1 MKIKYKTYWRK
12 SGLKK
17 NWGNIFLNIV
27 NQHKPNNFLEVGVFC
42 GVTARN
48 VCELL
53 ETLHKDNFK
62 YIGIDL
68 FGGKISE
75 KENIPNYLKK
85 QKFSNPFKS
94 LYYNFILNENLNSI
108 ESVRKFLKKFSK
120 KVELIQGNSNS
131 VLKNLDLENI
141 DFIFLDGGHSFET
154 VYEDLNLIFRKISK
168 NNAPIIVCDDYLDAS
183 YITGVKKAVDTFV
196 EKNGLKLELVDKR
209 FAKIII

>member
-1 MKIKYKTYWRK
+1 LQIKYKSYWRK
-12 SGLKK
+12 TGLKK
-17 NWGNIFLNIV
+17 NWGKVFLQIV
-27 NQHKPNNFLEVGVFC
+27 NKHKPRCFLEVGVFC

-53 ETLHKDNFK
+53 SKLHKDNFQ

-68 FGGKISE
+68 FGGKISD
-75 KENIPNYLKK
+75 KENIPNYLRQ
-85 QKFSNPFKS
+85 QKFSNPIKN
-94 LYYNFILNENLNSI
+94 LYYNFILRENLNSL
-108 ESVRKFLKKFSK
+108 ESVSKFLKKFSK
-120 KVELIQGNSNS
+120 KIRLIQGDSNS
-131 VLKNLDLENI
+131 VLKNLDLKNV

>member
-53 ETLHKDNFK
+53 EILHKDNFK
-62 YIGIDL
+62 YTGIDL
-68 FGGKISE
+68 FGGNISE

-94 LYYNFILNENLNSI
+94 LYYNFILKENLNSI
-108 ESVRKFLKKFSK
+108 ESVSKFLKKFSK
-120 KVELIQGNSNS
+120 KVKLIQGNSNS

-154 VYEDLNLIFRKISK
+154 VYEDLNLIFKKISK
-168 NNAPIIVCDDYLDAS
+168 KKGLIILCDDYLDAA

-196 EKNGLKLELVDKR
+196 NKNSLKLELVERR

>member
-12 SGLKK
+12 TGLKK
-17 NWGNIFLNIV
+17 KWGKIFLEIV
-27 NQHKPNNFLEVGVFC
+27 NDHKPNNFLEIGVFC

-53 ETLHKDNFK
+53 SKLHKDNFQ
-62 YIGIDL
+62 YTGIDL
-68 FGGKISE
+68 FGGVISNE
-75 KENIPNYLKK
+75 ENVPNYLK
-85 QKFSNPFKS
+85 QQRFSNPIKT
-94 LYYNFILNENLNSI
+94 LYYNFILKENLNSLL
-108 ESVRKFLKKFSK
+108 SVNKFLKKFSK
-120 KVELIQGNSNS
+120 KIKLIQGNSNS
-131 VLKNLDLENI
+131 VLKGLDLKNV

-168 NNAPIIVCDDYLDAS
+168 NGSSVIVCDDYLDAS

-196 EKNGLKLELVDKR
+196 QKNGLKLELIHER

>member
-1 MKIKYKTYWRK
+1 M
-12 SGLKK
+12 
-17 NWGNIFLNIV
+17 
-27 NQHKPNNFLEVGVFC
+27 EVGVFC

-53 ETLHKDNFK
+53 SKLHKDNFQ

-68 FGGKISE
+68 FGGKISD
-75 KENIPNYLKK
+75 KENIPNYLRQ
-85 QKFSNPFKS
+85 QKFSNPIKN
-94 LYYNFILNENLNSI
+94 LYYNFILRENLNSL
-108 ESVRKFLKKFSK
+108 ESVSKFLKKFSK
-120 KVELIQGNSNS
+120 KIRLIQGDSNS
-131 VLKNLDLENI
+131 VLKNLDLKNV

-196 EKNGLKLELVDKR
+196 EALEYSVALPSKKFMCSTALSIVSSQVSG
-209 FAKIII
+209 FVLTL

>member
-154 VYEDLNLIFRKISK
+154 VYEDLNLIFKKISK
-168 NNAPIIVCDDYLDAS
+168 KKGLIILCDDYLDAA

-196 EKNGLKLELVDKR
+196 NKNRLKLELVERR

>member
-12 SGLKK
+12 TGLKK
-17 NWGNIFLNIV
+17 NWGKIFLEIV
-27 NQHKPNNFLEVGVFC
+27 KEHKPNGFLEVGVFC

-53 ETLHKDNFK
+53 SKLHNGNFQ

-68 FGGKISE
+68 FGGNISD
-75 KENIPNYLKK
+75 KENIPNYLKQ
-85 QKFSNPFKS
+85 QKFSNPIKNF
-94 LYYNFILNENLNSI
+94 YYNFVLRENLNSL
-108 ESVRKFLKKFSK
+108 ESVSKFLKKFSK
-120 KVELIQGNSNS
+120 KIRLIQGDSNS
-131 VLKNLDLENI
+131 VLKNLDLKNV